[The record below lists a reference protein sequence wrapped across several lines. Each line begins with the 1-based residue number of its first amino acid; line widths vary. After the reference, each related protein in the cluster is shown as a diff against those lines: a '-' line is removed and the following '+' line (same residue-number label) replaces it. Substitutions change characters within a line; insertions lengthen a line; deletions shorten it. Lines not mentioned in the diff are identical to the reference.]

1 MGSHF
6 LGGGNSKIFGIFTPK
21 IGEDEPILIHIFQ
34 RGWFNHQ
41 LVFNVPDLLFL
52 FVSRKAI
59 MPRCLEDRR
68 IVLDHQPFQSTLT
81 H

>member
-1 MGSHF
+1 MGSYF

-41 LVFNVPDLLFL
+41 LVFNVPDLFFFL
-52 FVSRKAI
+52 FPGKPLCQVF
-59 MPRCLEDRR
+59 LR
-68 IVLDHQPFQSTLT
+68 IEG
-81 H
+81 